1 MNEERPTLDKLSKD
15 YWPAGPIPR
24 PADAISEP
32 TPSEKAARSVRRMDL
47 VMVGL
52 LALIVGAGGTAAG
65 LLGTDLLE
73 GRITDRAE
81 EIVDA
86 ALDDFEPPV
95 EVVTLAP
102 PADDSDSDPLVL
114 PLNDD
119 QLDSELGQIV
129 AEALPSVVR
138 VVVSIDTGTVG
149 PDGQPAYEPVG
160 TGSGIGF
167 TDQGHLLTNNHVI
180 DDADL
185 IQIELVDGRIYEAE
199 LIGADELTDV
209 GVIKVAPGLIPPIEL
224 GISDDVAIGDTAIA
238 VGNPLGLAGGP
249 SVTVGIISAF
259 GRQLDILTR
268 SAPLQGLIQTDAP
281 ISGGSSGGA
290 LLDADGRLIGIT
302 TAKSV
307 GESAEGL
314 GFAIPIDLA
323 TGIAI
328 DLISFG
334 VIDHPFLGILGTTA
348 YVELDDGASQPA
360 GARIVDILG
369 DTAED
374 VVDASAFGD
383 AGAAINDVIV
393 AVDGE
398 RVQTMN
404 QLATLMR
411 FYRAGDVVTV
421 TVVRDGEQV
430 DLEVEL
436 ASRPEG
442 T

>member
-1 MNEERPTLDKLSKD
+1 MHEDRPHLDELTKD
-15 YWPAGPIPR
+15 YWPSGPIPR
-24 PADAISEP
+24 PADAITEP
-32 TPSEKAARSVRRMDL
+32 PSEQVKRSVRRMDL

-52 LALIVGAGGTAAG
+52 LALIVGASGTAAG

-73 GRITDRAE
+73 DRITDRAE

-86 ALDDFEPPV
+86 ALDGFEPPV
-95 EVVTLAP
+95 EVVTVAP
-102 PADDSDSDPLVL
+102 PATEAPGGGVAL
-114 PLNDD
+114 PLDES

-138 VVVSIDTGTVG
+138 VVVSIDTGQMG
-149 PDGQPAYEPVG
+149 EGDEPLFEPIG

-180 DDADL
+180 DGADL

-199 LIGADELTDV
+199 LIGTDELTDV

-224 GISDDVAIGDTAIA
+224 GVSDQVAIGDTAIA

-268 SAPLQGLIQTDAP
+268 TAPLQGLIQTDAP

-290 LLDADGRLIGIT
+290 LLDAQGRLIGIT

-328 DLISFG
+328 DLIADG
-334 VIDHPFLGILGTTA
+334 AIDHPFLGILGTTM

-360 GARIVDILG
+360 GATIVRILG
-369 DTAED
+369 DEEAD
-374 VVDASAFGD
+374 VVDTSAFGD
-383 AGAAINDVIV
+383 AGATIGDVIV

>member
-1 MNEERPTLDKLSKD
+1 MNEERPTLAKLDKD
-15 YWPAGPIPR
+15 YWPSGPIPR
-24 PADAISEP
+24 PADAITQP
-32 TPSEKAARSVRRMDL
+32 GPSEKVKKSVRRMDI
-47 VMVGL
+47 VMVGI

-65 LLGTDLLE
+65 LLGTDILE
-73 GRITDRAE
+73 DRITDRAE
-81 EIVDA
+81 EIVEA
-86 ALDDFEPPV
+86 ALEDFEPPV
-95 EVVTLAP
+95 EVVTVAP
-102 PADDSDSDPLVL
+102 PATDSPSDPVVL
-114 PLNDD
+114 PLDD
-119 QLDSELGQIV
+119 AQLDSELGLIV
-129 AEALPSVVR
+129 AKALPSVVR
-138 VVVSIDTGTVG
+138 VVVSVETGEVD
-149 PDGQPAYEPVG
+149 PDGEPIFDPVG

-167 TDQGHLLTNNHVI
+167 TEQGHLLTNNHVI
-180 DDADL
+180 DDSDL

-199 LIGADELTDV
+199 LVGTDELTDV
-209 GVIKVAPGLIPPIEL
+209 AVIKVAPGLIPPINL
-224 GISDDVAIGDTAIA
+224 GNSDDVAIGDTAIA
-238 VGNPLGLAGGP
+238 VGNPLGLSGGP

-259 GRQLDILTR
+259 GRELNILTR
-268 SAPLQGLIQTDAP
+268 TTPLQGLIQTDAP

-290 LLDADGRLIGIT
+290 LLDAQGRLIGIT

-328 DLISFG
+328 DLIADG
-334 VIDHPFLGILGTTA
+334 AIDHPFLGILGTTT

-360 GARIVDILG
+360 GATIVRILG
-369 DTAED
+369 DEEDD
-374 VVDASAFGD
+374 VVDTSAFGD
-383 AGAAINDVIV
+383 AGANVGDVIV
-393 AVDGE
+393 AVNGQ